1 VIDSLQ
7 LTGEAQGVDAG
18 ELEAGPGRD
27 HRRLGLDEEAKKTY
41 PQGWK
46 APKPYM
52 RIVPQP
58 KA

>member
-1 VIDSLQ
+1 VS
-7 LTGEAQGVDAG
+7 
-18 ELEAGPGRD
+18 
-27 HRRLGLDEEAKKTY
+27 DEQARKTY